1 MRNLL
6 RHIHSM
12 QQARGLRLLPP
23 VLLAFCLLGFLFF
36 PQSCTSI
43 DCPVNNSVETRYT
56 LKKATGKTDT
66 LVYDTLWLRTTRT
79 DGTDTTLING
89 IYGVSNLTV
98 PISHTQPED
107 VLYLP
112 GGMPGSK
119 KLAQHE
125 ELMEILLDHWAR
137 GGAVAA
143 ICAAPG
149 LVVSQLPGLEGRKFT
164 CFEGFE
170 DALIGKG
177 AVYTPESTVTD
188 GNLITGRG
196 AGHAVN
202 FGLAILRYL
211 KGDEA
216 AEKVKAGLML

>member
-1 MRNLL
+1 MKGVTIFLADGFEDMEALGTRDILL
-6 RHIHSM
+6 RGGVPVITVSITDDYMVESSH
-12 QQARGLRLLPP
+12 GLQ
-23 VLLAFCLLGFLFF
+23 VSA
-36 PQSCTSI
+36 
-43 DCPVNNSVETRYT
+43 
-56 LKKATGKTDT
+56 DT
-66 LVYDTLWLRTTRT
+66 NWADLEVMEP
-79 DGTDTTLING
+79 GTDA
-89 IYGVSNLTV
+89 
-98 PISHTQPED
+98 ED
-107 VLYLP
+107 VMIFP

-119 KLAQHE
+119 NLAQHE
-125 ELMEILLDHWAR
+125 ELMEIMQDHWAR

-149 LVVSQLPGLEGRKFT
+149 LVASQLPGLEGRKFT
-164 CFEGFE
+164 CFDGFQ

-177 AVYTPESTVTD
+177 AIYTPESTVTD

-211 KGDEA
+211 KGDET